1 MHTHSAPPAKRFQKI
16 VEPALTQRHSDAL
29 TSVVR
34 SSGDVFCRYIK
45 TRRTTTPPKNE
56 QQHKALGG
64 GGGGLNSFNWYQ
76 IFAIY
81 FDVIV

>member
-45 TRRTTTPPKNE
+45 TRRTTILP
-56 QQHKALGG
+56 QKALRRDCNGKCIEWIESHY
-64 GGGGLNSFNWYQ
+64 LE
-76 IFAIY
+76 
-81 FDVIV
+81 VVVEV